1 MQRFFFT
8 YGTEGHPFHGGWTE
22 VQAPDIKTAQEIFR
36 AYHPDKEPGLL
47 NCGGVYTLEA
57 FKKTSMA
64 GEKGN
69 FGSQC
74 HEIIAMVHYIFE
86 ESGNIRRTEQ

>member
-1 MQRFFFT
+1 M
-8 YGTEGHPFHGGWTE
+8 
-22 VQAPDIKTAQEIFR
+22 
-36 AYHPDKEPGLL
+36 
-47 NCGGVYTLEA
+47 NCGGVYTHEA

-74 HEIIAMVHYIFE
+74 HEFIAMVHYIFE